1 MDVKLINPFLES
13 VLTVAPQLGFSE
25 VYRKDLSL
33 VKNVEQSGVIV
44 NIGLIGSLRGNVVFS
59 FTDESAKGIVSKMMM
74 GMPVEE
80 LDEMSLSALKELT
93 NMVSGTAAT
102 LYEGVGVVGM
112 DISIPTLITGGSLVV
127 NLSDGMNLKAVM
139 SLDGFLVDVII
150 SLE

>member
-13 VLTVAPQLGFSE
+13 VLTVVPQLGFSE
-25 VYRKDLSL
+25 VFRKDLSL
-33 VKNVEQSGVIV
+33 VKNVEQSGVII

-59 FTDESAKGIVSKMMM
+59 FTSDSAKGIASKMMM
-74 GMPVEE
+74 GMSVEE
-80 LDEMSLSALKELT
+80 LDEMSLSALKELS

-112 DISIPTLITGGSLVV
+112 DISIPTLITGESLVV